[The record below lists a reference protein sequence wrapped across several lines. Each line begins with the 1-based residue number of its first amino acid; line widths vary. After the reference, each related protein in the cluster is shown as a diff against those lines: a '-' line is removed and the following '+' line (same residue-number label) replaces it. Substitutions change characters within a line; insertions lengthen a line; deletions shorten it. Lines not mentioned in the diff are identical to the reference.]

1 MKSEEAAMEETIILT
16 KTKHVSLSAFS
27 HRIEEL
33 VGGKCTISSGL
44 RSNNFPSLILIDV
57 TSVGLENSFEILK
70 ASDDFSS
77 SPNCILYNVPDQALS
92 IKLIEWPHVVGA
104 FTPEDNNDFILEML
118 PLLLDEHIWI
128 ANSLA
133 NKLLKHIRRK
143 PRQTHVP
150 LRDTKLTKRE
160 KQILRHLKD
169 GHTNQAIADLIF
181 VSEHTI
187 KSHLYSTY
195 RKIGV
200 RTRLEASN
208 WVMDNLSL
216 ALQD

>member
-27 HRIEEL
+27 HQIAEL
-33 VGGKCTISSGL
+33 VGCRCTISPTLKSQSL
-44 RSNNFPSLILIDV
+44 PSLILIDV
-57 TSVGLENSFEILK
+57 TSLGLGNCFEILR
-70 ASDDFSS
+70 ASDSFSS
-77 SPNCILYNVPDQALS
+77 SPNCILYNVPDQTLS
-92 IKLIEWPHVVGA
+92 VKLIEWPHVVGA
-104 FTPEDNNDFILEML
+104 FTQEDSNDLILDML

-208 WVMDNLSL
+208 WVMDNLGL
-216 ALQD
+216 VLQD